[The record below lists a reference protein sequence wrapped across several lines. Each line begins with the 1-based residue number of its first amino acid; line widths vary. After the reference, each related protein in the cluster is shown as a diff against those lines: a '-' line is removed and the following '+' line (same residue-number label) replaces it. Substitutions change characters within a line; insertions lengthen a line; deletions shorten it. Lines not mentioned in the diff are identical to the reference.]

1 MSNQVELADVV
12 REAFELGAK
21 SSTDKEEVIII
32 LTEKVYLQA
41 QVAELSGTVSQLMKE
56 VKRLDEENQ
65 LLKAKG

>member
-12 REAFELGAK
+12 REAFNLGAK
-21 SSTDKEEVIII
+21 SSTNKEEVVII